1 MIFSPVIYLYADTGV
16 DDKHGESVD
25 VIIQK
30 IREKQG
36 LGSDENIDPRNV
48 SNADLEKLGEAVM
61 SIMHPDSEQH
71 GLMDNMMGGEGSKS
85 LSSMHQ
91 KMGYSYIRGDS
102 RGMMGDSFMPMIG
115 GGMMG
120 RSMMGN
126 RFGYFSYGWI
136 IILLLTLIIIGVILY
151 LVIRSQK
158 RLGKIGGTYHEPPLM
173 IAQRRYALGEITK
186 EEYETIKQDLK

>member
-1 MIFSPVIYLYADTGV
+1 MSLFR
-16 DDKHGESVD
+16 K
-25 VIIQK
+25 
-30 IREKQG
+30 
-36 LGSDENIDPRNV
+36 
-48 SNADLEKLGEAVM
+48 LEKSRDLDLTKILIHEMLAMQTLKNSV
-61 SIMHPDSEQH
+61 
-71 GLMDNMMGGEGSKS
+71 DNMMGGEGSKS